1 MSEAGRDPLSEYDP
15 PPGLVALGAR
25 VEVEL
30 ISHDGE
36 AELLA
41 FDIVQEQAADFD
53 AGFLAIST
61 PLARA
66 IVGRPAGSEV
76 PYHMGD
82 VVKVRILSIARSQ
95 RKADRDAA
103 AEREAS
109 TREAVQRAKTDDTIQ
124 LALTFSSKWGDYD
137 PTPLERDG
145 DAQG

>member
-1 MSEAGRDPLSEYDP
+1 MSEPGRDPVWEYDP
-15 PPGLVALGAR
+15 PPGLVALGTR

-30 ISHDGE
+30 TSHDGE
-36 AELLA
+36 SELLA

-66 IVGRPAGSEV
+66 IVGRPVGSEV
-76 PYHMGD
+76 SYRMGD
-82 VVKVRILSIARSQ
+82 MVKVRILSIARSQ
-95 RKADRDAA
+95 RKADHEAA
-103 AEREAS
+103 AGREAS

-145 DAQG
+145 DVRE